1 MCGIVAI
8 IRSHTTLEENN
19 LESLPEVLISSLNRL
34 EYRGYDSAGIALGY
48 AEEDGVLSTDPDT
61 RRPTIE
67 RFRAAVSTRSLE
79 ELKKQVEPAVH
90 SAHTAGRDYN
100 RGIGHTRW
108 ATHGRPSEQNAH
120 PHQDCSGSIAVV
132 HNGIVENWRE
142 LADELTS
149 TGHLLESET
158 DSELIAHLI
167 EEEIGDTDMLEATR
181 RAIKRINGSFAIAVM
196 DANSPHSL
204 VVVRRLSPLV
214 IGTGKGICVTASDI
228 PALLGFADAYYVL
241 EDDEIASISPDGIH
255 AFDFAGNP
263 AQLHPIPV
271 SWDIDAAQKSGYD
284 DFMGKELN
292 EQPAAIKDTLLGRM
306 TTAGSLTLDETRID
320 DESLRD
326 VDKVFVVGCG
336 SSYHSGLIGK
346 YTLEHWARIPTEI
359 DISSEFRYRDPIL
372 SSSSLV
378 IGVSQSGE
386 TMDTLRAISL
396 AKNSKAKVISISN
409 VVDSSITRHTGG
421 VIYTRAGPEVG
432 VAATKT
438 FSTQITALQMLAL
451 YLAQLRGLLYPD
463 EIGSLFDQMR
473 TIPDLVQ
480 TALDRSEEVL
490 TVAKEIADRRDL
502 FYIGRNTGYP
512 VALEGALKMKE
523 IAYLRAEAYPAGELK
538 HGPIALIEP
547 GTIVIA
553 VATRGRLWEKMH
565 TNISEVKSRGAT
577 VVGIVND
584 EDDQTASLVD
594 YALFVPKTPPLLD
607 AVVDVIPLQFLAYH
621 VAKLKGL
628 NVDRPRNLAKTVTV
642 E

>member
-8 IRSHTTLEENN
+8 IRSTTSEKDDSEP
-19 LESLPEVLISSLNRL
+19 LPELLISCLNQL
-34 EYRGYDSAGIALGY
+34 EYRGYDSAGIALGRT
-48 AEEDGVLSTDPDT
+48 EEGGASLMDSNAK
-61 RRPTIE
+61 RPTIE

-79 ELKKQVEPAVH
+79 ELKKLLESAVH
-90 SAHTAGRDYN
+90 TTHAPAGNYN

-108 ATHGRPSEQNAH
+108 ATHGRPSERNAH

-132 HNGIVENWRE
+132 HNGIIENWRE
-142 LADELTS
+142 LADELIA
-149 TGHLLESET
+149 TGHHLESET
-158 DSELIAHLI
+158 DSELIAHLV
-167 EEEIGDTDMLEATR
+167 EEEIGDVGLLEATR
-181 RAIKRINGSFAIAVM
+181 RAAKRITGSFAIAIM
-196 DANSPHSL
+196 DTNSPDSL
-204 VVVRRLSPLV
+204 VVVRRLSPLI
-214 IGTGKGICVTASDI
+214 IGTGKGICITASDI
-228 PALLGFADAYYVL
+228 PALLGLADTYYVL
-241 EDDEIASISPDGIH
+241 EDDEIAEISPDSINV
-255 AFDFAGNP
+255 FDLSGDARE
-263 AQLHPIPV
+263 LHPILV
-271 SWDIDAAQKSGYD
+271 SWDLNAAQKSGYD

-292 EQPAAIKDTLLGRM
+292 EQPAAIKDTLLGRVA
-306 TTAGSLTLDETRID
+306 TNGSLTMDETRID
-320 DESLRD
+320 DDALRD

-336 SSYHSGLIGK
+336 SSFHSGLIAK
-346 YTLEHWARIPTEI
+346 YALEHWARIPTEI

-372 SSSSLV
+372 NSSSLV

-396 AKNSKAKVISISN
+396 AKSSKAKVISISN

-438 FSTQITALQMLAL
+438 FSTQIIALQMLAL
-451 YLAQLRGLLYPD
+451 YLAQLKGLLYPD
-463 EIGSLFDQMR
+463 EIKTILEQMR
-473 TIPDLVQ
+473 TLPDLMQ
-480 TALDRSEEVL
+480 IALDRSDEVL
-490 TVAKEIADRRDL
+490 TVAKEIANRRDL

-547 GTIVIA
+547 GTVVIA

-577 VVGIVND
+577 VVGIIND

-594 YALFVPKTPPLLD
+594 YALFVPRTPPLLD
-607 AVVDVIPLQFLAYH
+607 AVVDIIPLQLLAYH
-621 VAKLKGL
+621 MAKLKGF